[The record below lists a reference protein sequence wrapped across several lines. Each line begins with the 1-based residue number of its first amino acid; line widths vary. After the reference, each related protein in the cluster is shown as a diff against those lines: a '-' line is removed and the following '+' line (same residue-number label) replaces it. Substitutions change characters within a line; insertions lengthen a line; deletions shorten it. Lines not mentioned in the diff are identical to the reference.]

1 MLTRWV
7 HIRSG
12 GQTVLFK
19 YTRFEDFQKLLAQR
33 KQEVE
38 HRQKG
43 RMYMT
48 SMADHRNL
56 DYDEQKLEVLTKVNQ
71 QAITNLKEARL
82 ILVGMHKAFLRAKEA
97 ALKAAQAF
105 NLGPG
110 LRDKFNT
117 KGGAVRITDPVLLLV
132 FQILQEYFGGAAD
145 SAHLARIKTVLENT
159 AQGLSSNPLVIA
171 DCAGRERDPQGAG
184 LAEGIVPLKRES
196 QIKQDLEYKQL
207 MEKVR
212 EKRKEIG
219 QNYHGEEYARRI
231 MQVSEELKDAEM
243 YLTQKYLAEGNSR
256 SIHIQFSY
264 CQTRSTDSMARAIVH
279 EATHKFAATVDWG
292 YADQG
297 NLGDLKP
304 ERAINNADSYAY
316 AAISI
321 LRNQLITPAI
331 LATETPAVNQASLD
345 YLQQGVKVRFKKKK
359 GL

>member
-159 AQGLSSNPLVIA
+159 AQGLSSNPL
-171 DCAGRERDPQGAG
+171 
-184 LAEGIVPLKRES
+184 
-196 QIKQDLEYKQL
+196 
-207 MEKVR
+207 
-212 EKRKEIG
+212 
-219 QNYHGEEYARRI
+219 
-231 MQVSEELKDAEM
+231 
-243 YLTQKYLAEGNSR
+243 
-256 SIHIQFSY
+256 
-264 CQTRSTDSMARAIVH
+264 
-279 EATHKFAATVDWG
+279 
-292 YADQG
+292 
-297 NLGDLKP
+297 
-304 ERAINNADSYAY
+304 
-316 AAISI
+316 
-321 LRNQLITPAI
+321 
-331 LATETPAVNQASLD
+331 
-345 YLQQGVKVRFKKKK
+345 
-359 GL
+359 